1 MPKKKPAAPFKRVRI
16 PCPACGEWSRT
27 CRSRRRCP
35 ACGARIVSVL
45 ARARPIS
52 CPERAAN
59 IETYMYRA
67 ARGAPLFYG
76 VPYAKE

>member
-1 MPKKKPAAPFKRVRI
+1 MTRKNAATPAKRRRI
-16 PCPACGEWSRT
+16 PCPACGAWSRT

-35 ACGARIVSVL
+35 ACGARIVKVL
-45 ARARPIS
+45 ARATPIS

-59 IETYMYRA
+59 IEMYMYRA
-67 ARGAPLFYG
+67 ARGAPLFDR